1 MNPDDYIEGTFDNL
15 NPVNWDDQLE
25 PFESNNIQ
33 ESYFYGLE
41 SKDFE
46 PLENAIT
53 YQETVIET
61 VLSELDFLIDAHA
74 HSDNV
79 LLQNKLRQVKSKLKS
94 TQIKR
99 YEI

>member
-1 MNPDDYIEGTFDNL
+1 MNPDDYIEGTHNPL

-25 PFESNNIQ
+25 TFESDNIQ
-33 ESYFYGLE
+33 ECYNYAVE
-41 SKDFE
+41 SDDFE
-46 PLENAIT
+46 PLQNSIT
-53 YQETVIET
+53 NQETVIET
-61 VLSELDFLIDAHA
+61 VISELELLINALS

-79 LLQNKLRQVKSKLKS
+79 WLKNKLRQMKSKLKS